1 MKKQH
6 LIVGLWLATTVCQSV
21 AAVVPLVF
29 RGMCDASAAVQ
40 LDGNLFAVA
49 SDEDNILQFYRLDE
63 PGDPVG
69 SFDLRPS
76 LFGSKKAPES
86 DLEAAARIGNR
97 VYWISSHGR
106 DAAGNPAPG
115 RHRFFALEVERHGT
129 NVSLKP
135 VGRAYTNLLAELVQE
150 PALAQ
155 YNLAGASGRA
165 PKAPGGLNIEA
176 LTDTPEG
183 GLLIGFRNP
192 IPEGRALIVP
202 LLNPD
207 EVVAG
212 RRPRLAPS
220 ILLDL
225 GGLGLRGMGSADHG
239 YYLIAGPADREA
251 DCRLYRWAGGTATP
265 QRVGSIQLQGINPEG
280 ICFHDDQ
287 GRSEYVILS
296 DDGTLS
302 VDGKDCKKLPRK
314 LRQFRAF
321 RIAR

>member
-6 LIVGLWLATTVCQSV
+6 LIVGLWLTTTVSQSV

-40 LDGNLFAVA
+40 LQGNLFAVA
-49 SDEDNILQFYRLDE
+49 SDEDNVLRFYRLDQ
-63 PGDPVG
+63 PGEPVG
-69 SFDLRPS
+69 SFDLRPF
-76 LFGSKKAPES
+76 LFGSKKGPES
-86 DLEAAARIGNR
+86 DLEAAARIGDR

-106 DAAGNPAPG
+106 DASGNPAPG

-129 NVSLKP
+129 NVNLKP
-135 VGRAYTNLLAELVQE
+135 VGRAYTNLLADLVTE
-150 PALAQ
+150 PILAR
-155 YNLAGASGRA
+155 YDLAGASGRA

-176 LTDTPEG
+176 LTDTPDG

-192 IPEGRALIVP
+192 IPEGRALVVP
-202 LLNPD
+202 LLNPA
-207 EVVAG
+207 EIVAG
-212 RRPRLAPS
+212 QRARFGLPV
-220 ILLDL
+220 LLDL
-225 GGLGLRGMGSADHG
+225 GGLGLRGIGSFEAG

-251 DCRLYRWAGGTATP
+251 ECRFYHWAGGAAAP
-265 QRVGSIQLQGINPEG
+265 QRVGNIPLQGINPEG

-287 GRSEYVILS
+287 GHSEYVILS
-296 DDGTLS
+296 DDGSLS

-314 LRQFRAF
+314 QRQFRAF